1 MRYWWVNHK
10 QTFRHEFEGRYI
22 WSPKRKRDGSRNR
35 FYDFLRE
42 VTPGDVVFSY
52 ADGEIR
58 GAGFANSYCY
68 PCPRPAEFGHIGE
81 AWDVVGWRVDV
92 EFHHPFSNC
101 PRPKQHLSLLRPLLE
116 REKFSPLQAT
126 GDGLQHIYLTSISET
141 FAQVILGLAG
151 PDTRVFDGSMLN
163 DAAAPLTERELTGQ
177 QEWEDIEQ
185 RRIIDAE
192 IPNTT
197 RQSLIKARIGQGLF
211 KERMITRIERS
222 CRITFVD
229 NPAHLIG
236 SHIKPW
242 RESTNEERLAGS
254 NGLLLTPTADHLFDR
269 GFISFEDSGEV
280 MVSPVADV
288 TSLKRMGLDPQRP
301 PRPQAFNTDQKFFL
315 NHHRREIFLAAAKS

>member
-22 WSPKRKRDGSRNR
+22 WSPKRKRDGARNR

-58 GAGFANSYCY
+58 GAGYATSYCY
-68 PCPRPAEFGHIGE
+68 TCPRPAEFGHIGD

-92 EFHHPFSNC
+92 NFQAFDREV
-101 PRPKQHLSLLRPLLE
+101 RPKQHLQLLNPILE
-116 REKFSPLQAT
+116 RESFSPLRLT
-126 GDGLQHIYLTSISET
+126 GDGLQHIYLTSISQS
-141 FAQVILGLAG
+141 FAKVIFGLAG
-151 PDTRVFDGSMLN
+151 VDANLYAGAALN
-163 DAAAPLTERELTGQ
+163 DATTPPVERELAGQ

-185 RRIIDAE
+185 RRIVEAE
-192 IPNTT
+192 IPSTT
-197 RQSLIKARIGQGLF
+197 RRALICARIGQGLF
-211 KERMITRIERS
+211 KERVSKIEKV
-222 CRITFVD
+222 CRLTFVN

-242 RESTNEERLAGS
+242 RESTNEERLAGG

-280 MVSPVADV
+280 MISPVADV
-288 TSLKRMGLDPQRP
+288 VSLKRMGLDPKHP
-301 PRPQAFNTDQKFFL
+301 PRPLAFNMDQKHFL
-315 NHHRREIFLAAAKS
+315 DHHRHEVFLAAAT